1 MALDISGRADA
12 GMGYWRGRAP
22 GSTGSDRSSA
32 APPSS
37 YGLDVGRP
45 CVGVDQYQDFV
56 EHRILWIDY
65 PHRFDLPANGK
76 EHSAASFF

>member
-1 MALDISGRADA
+1 MALDISGRTDA
-12 GMGYWRGRAP
+12 GMGSWRGRAP

-37 YGLDVGRP
+37 YGLDVDRP
-45 CVGVDQYQDFV
+45 CVGVDQYQDFA

-65 PHRFDLPANGK
+65 PHRFDLPANGE